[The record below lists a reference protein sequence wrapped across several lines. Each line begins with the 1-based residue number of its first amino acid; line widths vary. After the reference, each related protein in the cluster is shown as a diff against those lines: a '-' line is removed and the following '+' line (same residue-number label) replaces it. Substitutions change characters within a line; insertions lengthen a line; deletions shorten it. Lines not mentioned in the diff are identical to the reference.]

1 MTRPLGEGGREKKL
15 LSERDGFRMISFFK
29 KLFGGKNYGDP
40 IYVISGLPRSGTS
53 MAMKMLDAG
62 GLGTVVD
69 GERTADEDNP
79 KGYFEDERVKRLHEM
94 TDKTWVKEA
103 RGKVIKVISF
113 LLKDLPDTNYY
124 KVVFMRRNLDE
135 VLASQNKMLDNRG
148 EPNETPDDRM
158 KELYK
163 THVGQVENLLA
174 ARENYEVIYMDYTA
188 ILDKP
193 LECAIKLNGFLDLD
207 LDTDKMASVV
217 DKNLYRNR
225 RKTAP

>member
-1 MTRPLGEGGREKKL
+1 M
-15 LSERDGFRMISFFK
+15 MSFFK

-69 GERTADEDNP
+69 GQRTADDDNP

-94 TDKTWVKEA
+94 TEKAWVAEA

-135 VLASQNKMLDNRG
+135 VLASQNKMLVNRG
-148 EPNETPDDRM
+148 EPNETPDERM
-158 KELYK
+158 KELYS
-163 THVGQVENLLA
+163 THIKQVENLLE
-174 ARENYEVIYMDYTA
+174 ARENFEVIYVDYTT
-188 ILDKP
+188 ILSDP
-193 LECAIKLNGFLDLD
+193 LDNAIKLNSFLDLN

-225 RKTAP
+225 QKTAG